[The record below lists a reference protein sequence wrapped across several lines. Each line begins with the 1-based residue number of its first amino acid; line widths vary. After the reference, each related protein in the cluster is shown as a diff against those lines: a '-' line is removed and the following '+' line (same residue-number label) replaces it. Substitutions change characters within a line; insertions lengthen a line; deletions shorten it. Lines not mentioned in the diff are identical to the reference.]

1 MFLLM
6 TGYSRLSSFAQLIT
20 LVVIFVFVL
29 LLTYVSTRWM
39 AKLQKNQHKCSNIQV
54 METFRI
60 SNTKYI
66 QILKIGA
73 KYIVI
78 AVCKENVTFLTELK
92 EEELDIEHL
101 TRSMPELTFQEV
113 FQKVKG
119 VQKLFDKSKESE
131 ENENNE
137 EK

>member
-1 MFLLM
+1 
-6 TGYSRLSSFAQLIT
+6 
-20 LVVIFVFVL
+20 
-29 LLTYVSTRWM
+29 
-39 AKLQKNQHKCSNIQV
+39 

-92 EEELDIEHL
+92 EEELDMEHL
-101 TRSMPELTFQEV
+101 TKSMSDLSFQEV
-113 FQKVKG
+113 FQRVKG
-119 VQKLFDKSKESE
+119 VPKLFDKSKESE
-131 ENENNE
+131 ENEDNE
-137 EK
+137 NK

>member
-6 TGYSRLSSFAQLIT
+6 TGYSGLSSFAQLIT

-101 TRSMPELTFQEV
+101 TRSMSELTFQEV

>member
-92 EEELDIEHL
+92 EEELNLECL
-101 TRSMPELTFQEV
+101 TKNISEVSFQDV

-119 VQKLFDKSKESE
+119 VPKLFDKSKESE
-131 ENENNE
+131 ENEDNE
-137 EK
+137 NK